1 MAKKYA
7 SINHPIISAI
17 LNNDYKLPTYESA
30 ADLLIKIK
38 ETFIISKEQEE
49 MLSKG
54 KLRLWIRGYLLTEQ
68 ERELGAVG
76 NMCQLKITKQ
86 NDGSHIIST
95 TKEELTPSKHPI
107 RKRKNANM
115 PNWGHPVLRQIKKEH
130 VYGKFEEAAEDLYNL
145 HQEFPDTTIP
155 GRDKLDLMIYS
166 RKPGEDPERK
176 KYRLQIKPL
185 EKEFVIEIIEKKP
198 NQPKTSSK
206 KDDIDIVG
214 KFTAKA
220 VLSKKK
226 KK

>member
-7 SINHPIISAI
+7 SINHPVISA
-17 LNNDYKLPTYESA
+17 LLDNGYKLPTYESA
-30 ADLLIKIK
+30 IELLNKIK
-38 ETFIISKEQEE
+38 DTFTISKGYEE
-49 MLSKG
+49 ILPEG
-54 KLRLWIRGYLLTEQ
+54 KLKLWIRGYLLTEQ

-76 NMCQLKITKQ
+76 NMCQLEIAKQ
-86 NDGSHIIST
+86 NDGSHTISA
-95 TKEELTPSKHPI
+95 TKEELAPSKHPI

-115 PNWGHPVLRQIKKEH
+115 PNWGHPVLRQIKKDH
-130 VYGKFEEAAEDLYNL
+130 VYNKFESAAEDLYNL

-185 EKEFVIEIIEKKP
+185 AKEFVIEIIEKKP
-198 NQPKTSSK
+198 SKPKESSK
-206 KDDIDIVG
+206 KDDSDIVG